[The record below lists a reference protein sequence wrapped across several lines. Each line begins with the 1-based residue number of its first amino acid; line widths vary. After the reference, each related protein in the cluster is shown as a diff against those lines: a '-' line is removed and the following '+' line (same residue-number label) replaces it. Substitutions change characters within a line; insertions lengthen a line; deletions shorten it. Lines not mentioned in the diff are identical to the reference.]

1 MTDHHP
7 NAGAAAPPRRV
18 VFFGD
23 SRADWWQV
31 PVIPGLQCVAVGVPG
46 ASAAYLAR
54 RFPAMVA
61 PLRPDIV
68 VVQLGV
74 NDLTGLLSH
83 SSDRDQVLATT
94 CAAITAVVAGAQVL
108 DARVVLT
115 TIFPLARG
123 PLPDRVVQ
131 EAIAAT
137 NQSLLA
143 LAAPGVQVFDSAA
156 VLAGA
161 DGYVRPVYAEDE
173 LHLSPAGYAALNLSL
188 IPLLLAEGAA

>member
-1 MTDHHP
+1 
-7 NAGAAAPPRRV
+7 V

-31 PVIPGLQCVAVGVPG
+31 PVLPGLLCVAVGVPG

-68 VVQLGV
+68 VVQMGV
-74 NDLTGLLSH
+74 NDLTGLMAR
-83 SSDRDQVLATT
+83 SSDRDQALATT
-94 CAAITAVVAGAQVL
+94 CAAITAVVAGAQAL

-123 PLPDRVVQ
+123 PLPDRAVQ
-131 EAIAAT
+131 EAIAAA
-137 NQSLLA
+137 NQSLRA
-143 LAAPGVQVFDSAA
+143 LAAPGVPVFDSAA

-173 LHLSPAGYAALNLSL
+173 LHLSPAGYAALNTALA
-188 IPLLLAEGAA
+188 PLLAAEGRV